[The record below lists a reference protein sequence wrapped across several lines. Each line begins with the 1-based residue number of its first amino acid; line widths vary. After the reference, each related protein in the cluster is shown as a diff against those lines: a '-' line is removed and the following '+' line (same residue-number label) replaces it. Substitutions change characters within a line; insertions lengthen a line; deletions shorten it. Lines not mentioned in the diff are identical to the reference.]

1 MRDAEFACRRRG
13 MRYWNRFSNLRH
25 KGIWFYFKISTS
37 IQSLTTNYRDL
48 LTNSNTFLN
57 MAPTNHD
64 TVRSFQ
70 RKAFDFENFV
80 LEPAEIR
87 QIEIF
92 ISKRIKPVQITE
104 VAELIISNRLEKFA
118 GIHQTRLYLPT
129 EKYSVGERILF
140 CFPNNKFVIGEILW
154 IEKGH
159 ESTQM
164 GRYDKL
170 VVSLHGFEEEKQFAS
185 NCPTFPKKRYA
196 EDGPKEG
203 IILPINIVNEQRE
216 KIIPV
221 IRGSLAHHEE
231 FVNVDDTWFIR
242 SLLPEIRPDELEL
255 CHDCIKENGKPLSS
269 EFLTREV
276 IKIAPESEKYE
287 AFLFSLNYCLQ
298 CNGSFIKCKI
308 TEEIQWDIRRPVPPK
323 TIQNTLSQ
331 EAIKLGFIKI
341 TKGLRDLI
349 DYCNFSKEITF
360 KAYGEYEVHA
370 YIDNGADQIYGN
382 EIKQWFEE
390 NQLKPGDM
398 IHINSPDTP
407 GEKPI
412 LYTTFQKIHDA
423 SPTRKDEK
431 DHIRN
436 SNLRH
441 GIYNLLR
448 VRYHYLHVKEIQR
461 NLLETLSEQVEL
473 PTIQAILSHNDHLFV
488 HATNSRGIW
497 GLKIWVEK
505 RPDIDPVSL
514 GLAIREDDWVY
525 GVLERVGGFLTIE
538 EIARELAAVFV
549 THKDKILEITFFD
562 VNDTRFI
569 EFDGKWGLKSWTEN
583 WKKRILEIDKEILDY
598 QNLVSLRS
606 KLEQEEKA
614 REVDL
619 LRLEEKKEAL
629 QRSVSDI
636 LNKIQSVDHKVD
648 MSQKRQNELHDKNK
662 FVRQQLN
669 APKLGILYYLCV
681 TVFILI
687 AVLLTIIGELPY
699 KIIGLLILIIVVLLM
714 LRHSQSKRRVISEAK
729 TIEDSILRIDHRLV
743 QLNKELSDLKNEESL
758 IQTES
763 ASIDLKIN
771 EAQSDLEN
779 LRGEIEGIKEEVN
792 KYNVPLLHKE
802 KETLVQKLK
811 TAGVI

>member
-1 MRDAEFACRRRG
+1 
-13 MRYWNRFSNLRH
+13 
-25 KGIWFYFKISTS
+25 
-37 IQSLTTNYRDL
+37 
-48 LTNSNTFLN
+48 
-57 MAPTNHD
+57 MAPTVYD
-64 TVRSFQ
+64 SFHIFQ
-70 RKAFDFENFV
+70 NTLFNFDNFV

-118 GIHQTRLYLPT
+118 GIQQTRLYLPT
-129 EKYSVGERILF
+129 EKYSIGERILF

-159 ESTQM
+159 RSTQM
-164 GRYDKL
+164 GRFDML
-170 VVSLHGFEEEKQFAS
+170 AVSLHGFEEKRPFVS
-185 NCPTFPKKRYA
+185 NCPTYSKKRYA
-196 EDGPKEG
+196 EDESNKD
-203 IILPINIVNEQRE
+203 IILPINIVNEQKE

-221 IRGSLAHHEE
+221 ISNSLSHHEE
-231 FVNVDDTWFIR
+231 FVNVADTWFIR

-255 CHDCIKENGKPLSS
+255 CHDCIKENGNPLSS

-298 CNGSFIKCKI
+298 YNGSFIKCKI
-308 TEEIQWDIRRPVPPK
+308 TEETQWDIRRPVPPK

-331 EAIKLGFIKI
+331 EAIKLGLIKI

-360 KAYGEYEVHA
+360 KAYGEYEIHA
-370 YIDNGADQIYGN
+370 IIDNGADQIYGN

-407 GEKPI
+407 KEKPI
-412 LYTTFQKIHDA
+412 LYTTFQKIRLV

-461 NLLETLSEQVEL
+461 NLLETLSERVEL
-473 PTIQAILSHNDHLFV
+473 PAIQAILSLNDHLFV

-505 RPDIDPVSL
+505 RLDIDPVSL

-525 GVLERVGGFLTIE
+525 RVLERVGCFLTIE
-538 EIARELAAVFV
+538 EMARELAGVFV

-562 VNDTRFI
+562 VNDTN
-569 EFDGKWGLKSWTEN
+569 TN
-583 WKKRILEIDKEILDY
+583 
-598 QNLVSLRS
+598 
-606 KLEQEEKA
+606 
-614 REVDL
+614 
-619 LRLEEKKEAL
+619 AL
-629 QRSVSDI
+629 S
-636 LNKIQSVDHKVD
+636 N
-648 MSQKRQNELHDKNK
+648 
-662 FVRQQLN
+662 
-669 APKLGILYYLCV
+669 V
-681 TVFILI
+681 T
-687 AVLLTIIGELPY
+687 
-699 KIIGLLILIIVVLLM
+699 
-714 LRHSQSKRRVISEAK
+714 
-729 TIEDSILRIDHRLV
+729 
-743 QLNKELSDLKNEESL
+743 
-758 IQTES
+758 
-763 ASIDLKIN
+763 
-771 EAQSDLEN
+771 
-779 LRGEIEGIKEEVN
+779 
-792 KYNVPLLHKE
+792 
-802 KETLVQKLK
+802 
-811 TAGVI
+811 

>member
-1 MRDAEFACRRRG
+1 
-13 MRYWNRFSNLRH
+13 
-25 KGIWFYFKISTS
+25 
-37 IQSLTTNYRDL
+37 
-48 LTNSNTFLN
+48 
-57 MAPTNHD
+57 MAPVDHD
-64 TVRSFQ
+64 TFQ
-70 RKAFDFENFV
+70 FFKRTAFDFENFV

-92 ISKRIKPVQITE
+92 ISKRSKPVHITE

-118 GIHQTRLYLPT
+118 GIHHTRLYLPT
-129 EKYSVGERILF
+129 ENYSVGERILF

-221 IRGSLAHHEE
+221 IRGSLSHHEE

-242 SLLPEIRPDELEL
+242 SLLPEVRPDELEL
-255 CHDCIKENGKPLSS
+255 CHNCIKENGKPLSG

-276 IKIAPESEKYE
+276 IKIAPESEKFE
-287 AFLFSLNYCLQ
+287 AFLFSLTFCLQ

-308 TEEIQWDIRRPVPPK
+308 TEETQWDIRRPVPPK

-331 EAIKLGFIKI
+331 EAIKLGLIRI

-349 DYCNFSKEITF
+349 DYSNFSEEITF
-360 KAYGEYEVHA
+360 KAYGEYEIHA
-370 YIDNGADQIYGN
+370 YIDNVADQIYGN

-407 GEKPI
+407 KEKPI
-412 LYTTFQKIHDA
+412 LYTTFQKIPLV

-461 NLLETLSEQVEL
+461 SLLETLSEQVEL
-473 PTIQAILSHNDHLFV
+473 PTIQAILSHNNHLFV
-488 HATNSRGIW
+488 HSTNSRGIW

-525 GVLERVGGFLTIE
+525 RVLERTGDFLTIE
-538 EIARELAAVFV
+538 ELAKELAEVFV

-562 VNDTRFI
+562 VNDARFI
-569 EFDGKWGLKSWTEN
+569 EFDGKWGLKSCTEN
-583 WKKRILEIDKEILDY
+583 WKNRILEIDKEILHY

-606 KLEQEEKA
+606 KLEQEEKGTKA
-614 REVDL
+614 NL
-619 LRLEEKKEAL
+619 LTLEEKKKVL

-636 LNKIQSVDHKVD
+636 LNKIQTVEHKVEIT
-648 MSQKRQNELHDKNK
+648 QKRQNELYDKNK
-662 FVRQQLN
+662 FAQQKLN
-669 APKLGILYYLCV
+669 APKLRILYYLCAAV
-681 TVFILI
+681 LTLI
-687 AVLLTIIGELPY
+687 AGPLIIIGEIPY
-699 KIIGLLILIIVVLLM
+699 KIIGLLILLIVVLLM
-714 LRHSQSKRRVISEAK
+714 LRLSQSKRRVIGEAK

-743 QLNKELSDLKNEESL
+743 QLNKELSDLNSEESL
-758 IQTES
+758 IRTES

-771 EAQSDLEN
+771 EAQSDLEY
-779 LRGEIEGIKEEVN
+779 LKREKEGIKEEIN
-792 KYNVPLLHKE
+792 KYNVPLLYKE

-811 TAGVI
+811 TAGLI

>member
-1 MRDAEFACRRRG
+1 
-13 MRYWNRFSNLRH
+13 
-25 KGIWFYFKISTS
+25 
-37 IQSLTTNYRDL
+37 
-48 LTNSNTFLN
+48 
-57 MAPTNHD
+57 MAPINHD
-64 TVRSFQ
+64 TFQ
-70 RKAFDFENFV
+70 FFKRTAFDFENFV

-92 ISKRIKPVQITE
+92 ISKKIKPVQITE

-129 EKYSVGERILF
+129 EKFSVGERILF
-140 CFPNNKFVIGEILW
+140 CFPDNKFVIGEILL

-170 VVSLHGFEEEKQFAS
+170 VVSIHGFEEEKQFAS

-196 EDGPKEG
+196 EDRPKEG

-221 IRGSLAHHEE
+221 IRGSLSHHEE
-231 FVNVDDTWFIR
+231 FVNVDDAWFMR
-242 SLLPEIRPDELEL
+242 SLLLEIRPDELEL
-255 CHDCIKENGKPLSS
+255 CHCCIKEKGVPLSS
-269 EFLTREV
+269 EFLICEV

-298 CNGSFIKCKI
+298 NNSNFIMCKI
-308 TEEIQWDIRRPVPPK
+308 TEETQWDIRRPVPPK

-331 EAIKLGFIKI
+331 EAIKLGLIKI

-349 DYCNFSKEITF
+349 DYCNISKEITF
-360 KAYGEYEVHA
+360 KAYGEYEIHA
-370 YIDNGADQIYGN
+370 IIDNGADQIYGN

-407 GEKPI
+407 KEKPI
-412 LYTTFQKIHDA
+412 LYTTFQKIRLA

-473 PTIQAILSHNDHLFV
+473 STIQAILSHNDHLFI
-488 HATNSRGIW
+488 HSTNSRGIW
-497 GLKIWVEK
+497 GLKVWVEK

-525 GVLERVGGFLTIE
+525 RVLEKIGDFLTIE
-538 EIARELAAVFV
+538 EIAKELAEVFV

-562 VNDTRFI
+562 ANDTRFI
-569 EFDGKWGLKSWTEN
+569 EFGDKWGLKSWIEN
-583 WKKRILEIDKEILDY
+583 WKNRILEIDKEILDY
-598 QNLVSLRS
+598 QNLVSSRS

-614 REVDL
+614 RGVDL
-619 LRLEEKKEAL
+619 LRLEEKKEAFR
-629 QRSVSDI
+629 RSVSDI
-636 LNKIQSVDHKVD
+636 LSKIQTVDHKID
-648 MSQKRQNELHDKNK
+648 ISQKRQNELHEKNM
-662 FVRQQLN
+662 FVQQQLN
-669 APKLGILYYLCV
+669 APKLRILYYLCV
-681 TVFILI
+681 TVLILI
-687 AVLLTIIGELPY
+687 AGPLIIIGEIPY
-699 KIIGLLILIIVVLLM
+699 KITGLLILLIIALFM
-714 LRHSQSKRRVISEAK
+714 LRLSQNKRRVIGEAK
-729 TIEDSILRIDHRLV
+729 TIKDSILRIDHRLV
-743 QLNKELSDLKNEESL
+743 QLKKELPALNNEESL
-758 IQTES
+758 IQIES
-763 ASIDLKIN
+763 ASIDFKIN

-779 LRGEIEGIKEEVN
+779 LRWEIEGIKEEVN
-792 KYNVPLLHKE
+792 KYNVPLLYRE
-802 KETLVQKLK
+802 KETLVRKLK

>member
-1 MRDAEFACRRRG
+1 
-13 MRYWNRFSNLRH
+13 
-25 KGIWFYFKISTS
+25 
-37 IQSLTTNYRDL
+37 
-48 LTNSNTFLN
+48 

-64 TVRSFQ
+64 TVQSFQ
-70 RKAFDFENFV
+70 KTAFDFENFV

-92 ISKRIKPVQITE
+92 ISKRVKPVQITE

-118 GIHQTRLYLPT
+118 GIKQTRLYLPT

-140 CFPNNKFVIGEILW
+140 CFPNNKFVTGEILW
-154 IEKGH
+154 IEKDH
-159 ESTQM
+159 ESTQF
-164 GRYDKL
+164 GRYDEMG
-170 VVSLHGFEEEKQFAS
+170 VSLQGFGQEKKYAS
-185 NCPTFPKKRYA
+185 NCLTFPKKLYA
-196 EDGPKEG
+196 ERGPREG
-203 IILPINIVNEQRE
+203 FILPVNIVNEQKE

-231 FVNVDDTWFIR
+231 FVNVDDTWFIK
-242 SLLPEIRPDELEL
+242 SLAPEIRPDELEL
-255 CHDCIKENGKPLSS
+255 CRCCIKERGIPLSS
-269 EFLTREV
+269 EFLICEV
-276 IKIAPESEKYE
+276 LKIAPESETFDT
-287 AFLFSLNYCLQ
+287 FLFSLNYCLQ
-298 CNGSFIKCKI
+298 YNGSFIKCKI
-308 TEEIQWDIRRPVPPK
+308 EGETQWDIRRPVPPK

-349 DYCNFSKEITF
+349 DYCNLLNEITF
-360 KAYGEYEVHA
+360 KAYGEYEIHA

-382 EIKQWFEE
+382 EIKQWFAE
-390 NQLKPGDM
+390 NQLRSGDV

-407 GEKPI
+407 KEKPV
-412 LYTTFQKIHDA
+412 LYTTFQGTHDI
-423 SPTRKDEK
+423 SPTPKDEK
-431 DHIRN
+431 DHIHN
-436 SNLRH
+436 ANLRH
-441 GIYNLLR
+441 RIYNLLR
-448 VRYHYLHVKEIQR
+448 VRYQYLHVKEIQR

-473 PTIQAILSHNDHLFV
+473 STIQAILSHNDHVFI

-525 GVLERVGGFLTIE
+525 RVLERVGRFLTIE
-538 EIARELAAVFV
+538 EMARELAAVFV

-562 VNDTRFI
+562 VNDIRFI
-569 EFDGKWGLKSWTEN
+569 ECDGKWGLKSWIED
-583 WKKRILEIDKEILDY
+583 WKKRIFEIDKEILDY

-606 KLEQEEKA
+606 KLIQEEKG
-614 REVDL
+614 RGVDL

-629 QRSVSDI
+629 RRSVSDI
-636 LNKIQSVDHKVD
+636 INKIQTVDHKID
-648 MSQKRQNELHDKNK
+648 INQKRQDELHEKNK
-662 FVRQQLN
+662 LVQQQLN
-669 APKLGILYYLCV
+669 APKLRILYYLCV
-681 TVFILI
+681 TVLILI
-687 AVLLTIIGELPY
+687 AGPLIIIGEIPY
-699 KIIGLLILIIVVLLM
+699 KIIGLVILLIVVLFM
-714 LRHSQSKRRVISEAK
+714 LRLSQNKRRVIGEAK

-743 QLNKELSDLKNEESL
+743 QLNKELPGLNNEESL

-771 EAQSDLEN
+771 QKQSDLEN
-779 LRGEIEGIKEEVN
+779 LRGEIEGIKEEVI
-792 KYNVPLLHKE
+792 KHNVPLLYEE

>member
-1 MRDAEFACRRRG
+1 
-13 MRYWNRFSNLRH
+13 L
-25 KGIWFYFKISTS
+25 
-37 IQSLTTNYRDL
+37 
-48 LTNSNTFLN
+48 
-57 MAPTNHD
+57 
-64 TVRSFQ
+64 
-70 RKAFDFENFV
+70 AFDFEKFV

-92 ISKRIKPVQITE
+92 ISKRIKPVHITE

-129 EKYSVGERILF
+129 EKYSVGDRILF
-140 CFPNNKFVIGEILW
+140 CYPNNKFIVGEILD

-159 ESTQM
+159 HCTQF
-164 GRYDKL
+164 GRYDRIIL
-170 VVSLHGFEEEKQFAS
+170 SLQGFDEEKKYVS
-185 NCPTFPKKRYA
+185 NCQTFPKIRYA

-255 CHDCIKENGKPLSS
+255 CHNCIKENGKPLSS

-276 IKIAPESEKYE
+276 IKIAPESEKFE
-287 AFLFSLNYCLQ
+287 AFLFSLNYCLEY
-298 CNGSFIKCKI
+298 NSSFIKCKI

-323 TIQNTLSQ
+323 TIQNTLSE

-349 DYCNFSKEITF
+349 DYCNFSKEIIF
-360 KAYGEYEVHA
+360 KAYGEYEIHA

-407 GEKPI
+407 KEKPI
-412 LYTTFQKIHDA
+412 LYTTFQRPPDIPSTHE
-423 SPTRKDEK
+423 DEK
-431 DHIRN
+431 N
-436 SNLRH
+436 STRTANLRH
-441 GIYNLLR
+441 KIYNILR
-448 VRYHYLHVKEIQR
+448 VKYQYLHVKEIQR

-473 PTIQAILSHNDHLFV
+473 STIQAILSYNDHLFV
-488 HATNSRGIW
+488 HATDSKGIW
-497 GLKIWVEK
+497 GLRIWVEK

-525 GVLERVGGFLTIE
+525 RILERMGDFLTIE
-538 EIARELAAVFV
+538 EIAKELAEAFV
-549 THKDKILEITFFD
+549 THKDKILEITFFN

-569 EFDGKWGLKSWTEN
+569 EFDGKWGLKSWIED
-583 WKKRILEIDKEILDY
+583 WKNRILEIDKEISDY
-598 QNLVSLRS
+598 QYLVSLQTT
-606 KLEQEEKA
+606 LEQGEKA

-619 LRLEEKKEAL
+619 QRLEEKKESL
-629 QRSVSDI
+629 LRSVSEI
-636 LNKIQSVDHKVD
+636 LNKIQTVDYKINI
-648 MSQKRQNELHDKNK
+648 SQKRQNELLDRKK
-662 FVRQQLN
+662 FVQQQLN
-669 APKLGILYYLCV
+669 TPKLRILYYLFV
-681 TVFILI
+681 TVLILI
-687 AVLLTIIGELPY
+687 AGTLIIIGEIPY
-699 KIIGLLILIIVVLLM
+699 KIVGLLILLVSVVFM
-714 LRHSQSKRRVISEAK
+714 LRLSKSKQKVAGEAK
-729 TIEDSILRIDHRLV
+729 TIEDSILRINHRLV
-743 QLNKELSDLKNEESL
+743 QLNKELSDLKDEESL
-758 IQTES
+758 IQTEIV
-763 ASIDLKIN
+763 SIDLKIIN
-771 EAQSDLEN
+771 AQSDLEN
-779 LRGEIEGIKEEVN
+779 MRGQIESIKEEGN
-792 KYNVPLLHKE
+792 RYNVPMLYKE
-802 KETLVQKLK
+802 KETLVQALK

>member
-1 MRDAEFACRRRG
+1 
-13 MRYWNRFSNLRH
+13 
-25 KGIWFYFKISTS
+25 
-37 IQSLTTNYRDL
+37 
-48 LTNSNTFLN
+48 
-57 MAPTNHD
+57 MAPTNYD
-64 TVRSFQ
+64 NVQSFQ
-70 RKAFDFENFV
+70 RTAFDFDNFV

-87 QIEIF
+87 QIG
-92 ISKRIKPVQITE
+92 ISIAKKSKPVHVTE
-104 VAELIISNRLEKFA
+104 IGEYIISNRLEKFA
-118 GIHQTRLYLPT
+118 QLNQTRLYSPT
-129 EKYSVGERILF
+129 DKYSVGERILF

-164 GRYDKL
+164 GRYDML
-170 VVSLHGFEEEKQFAS
+170 VVSLHGFEEEKRFAS

-221 IRGSLAHHEE
+221 ISNSLSHHEE
-231 FVNVDDTWFIR
+231 FVNVADTWFIR
-242 SLLPEIRPDELEL
+242 SLLPEIRPDELGL
-255 CHDCIKENGKPLSS
+255 CHDCIKENGNPLSS

-298 CNGSFIKCKI
+298 YNGSFIKCKI
-308 TEEIQWDIRRPVPPK
+308 TEETQWDIRRPVPPK

-331 EAIKLGFIKI
+331 EAIKLGLIKI

-360 KAYGEYEVHA
+360 KAYGEYEIHA
-370 YIDNGADQIYGN
+370 IIDNRADQIYGN
-382 EIKQWFEE
+382 EIKLWFEE

-407 GEKPI
+407 KEKPI
-412 LYTTFQKIHDA
+412 LYTTFQKIRLA

-448 VRYHYLHVKEIQR
+448 VRYHYLHVKEIQHT
-461 NLLETLSEQVEL
+461 LLETLSEQVEL
-473 PTIQAILSHNDHLFV
+473 STIQAILSHNDHLFV
-488 HATNSRGIW
+488 HATISRGIW

-525 GVLERVGGFLTIE
+525 RVLEKIGDFLTIE
-538 EIARELAAVFV
+538 EIAKELAEVFV

-569 EFDGKWGLKSWTEN
+569 EFDGKWGLKSWIEN
-583 WKKRILEIDKEILDY
+583 WKNRILEIDKEILDY
-598 QNLVSLRS
+598 QNLVSSRS

-614 REVDL
+614 RGVDL
-619 LRLEEKKEAL
+619 LRLEEMKETL
-629 QRSVSDI
+629 RRSVSDL
-636 LNKIQSVDHKVD
+636 LNKIQTIDHKID
-648 MSQKRQNELHDKNK
+648 ISQKRQNELHEKNK
-662 FVRQQLN
+662 FVQQQLN
-669 APKLGILYYLCV
+669 APKLRILYNLCV
-681 TVFILI
+681 TV
-687 AVLLTIIGELPY
+687 
-699 KIIGLLILIIVVLLM
+699 
-714 LRHSQSKRRVISEAK
+714 
-729 TIEDSILRIDHRLV
+729 
-743 QLNKELSDLKNEESL
+743 
-758 IQTES
+758 
-763 ASIDLKIN
+763 
-771 EAQSDLEN
+771 
-779 LRGEIEGIKEEVN
+779 
-792 KYNVPLLHKE
+792 
-802 KETLVQKLK
+802 
-811 TAGVI
+811 

>member
-1 MRDAEFACRRRG
+1 
-13 MRYWNRFSNLRH
+13 
-25 KGIWFYFKISTS
+25 
-37 IQSLTTNYRDL
+37 
-48 LTNSNTFLN
+48 
-57 MAPTNHD
+57 MAQTNHD

-92 ISKRIKPVQITE
+92 IAKKSKPVHVTE
-104 VAELIISNRLEKFA
+104 IGEYIISNRLEKFA
-118 GIHQTRLYLPT
+118 QLNQTRLYSPT
-129 EKYSVGERILF
+129 DKYSVGERILF
-140 CFPNNKFVIGEILW
+140 CFTDNKLVIGEILW

-159 ESTQM
+159 EFTLF
-164 GRYDKL
+164 GWGDKIG
-170 VVSLHGFEEEKQFAS
+170 VSLQGYEKAKKYVS
-185 NCPTFPKKRYA
+185 NCPAFSKKRYA

-203 IILPINIVNEQRE
+203 IILPINIVNEQKE

-221 IRGSLAHHEE
+221 ISNSLSHHEE
-231 FVNVDDTWFIR
+231 FVNVADTWFIR

-255 CHDCIKENGKPLSS
+255 CHGCIKEKGVPLSS
-269 EFLTREV
+269 EFLICEV
-276 IKIAPESEKYE
+276 LKIAPESEKFE

-298 CNGSFIKCKI
+298 YNISFIKCKI
-308 TEEIQWDIRRPVPPK
+308 TEEMQWDIRRPVPPK

-360 KAYGEYEVHA
+360 KAYGEYEIHA

-407 GEKPI
+407 KEKPI
-412 LYTTFQKIHDA
+412 LYTTFQKIRDA

-461 NLLETLSEQVEL
+461 NLLETISEQVEL

-525 GVLERVGGFLTIE
+525 RVLERVGCFLTIE
-538 EIARELAAVFV
+538 EMARELAAVFV

-569 EFDGKWGLKSWTEN
+569 ECDGKWGLKSWIEN

-614 REVDL
+614 RGVDL

-629 QRSVSDI
+629 RRSVSDI
-636 LNKIQSVDHKVD
+636 LNKIQTVDHKID
-648 MSQKRQNELHDKNK
+648 ISQKRQNELHEKNK
-662 FVRQQLN
+662 FVQQQLN
-669 APKLGILYYLCV
+669 APKLRILYYLCV
-681 TVFILI
+681 TVLILI
-687 AVLLTIIGELPY
+687 AGPLIIIGEIPY
-699 KIIGLLILIIVVLLM
+699 KIIGLLILLIVVLFM
-714 LRHSQSKRRVISEAK
+714 LRLSQNKRRGIGEAK

-743 QLNKELSDLKNEESL
+743 QLNKELPDLNNEESL

-792 KYNVPLLHKE
+792 KYNVPLLYKE

-811 TAGVI
+811 TVGVI

>member
-1 MRDAEFACRRRG
+1 M
-13 MRYWNRFSNLRH
+13 
-25 KGIWFYFKISTS
+25 T
-37 IQSLTTNYRDL
+37 
-48 LTNSNTFLN
+48 
-57 MAPTNHD
+57 PTIHD
-64 TVRSFQ
+64 TFRYFQ
-70 RKAFDFENFV
+70 RTAFDFENFV

-92 ISKRIKPVQITE
+92 IAKKSKPVHVTE
-104 VAELIISNRLEKFA
+104 IGEYIISNRLEKFA
-118 GIHQTRLYLPT
+118 EIQQTRLYLPT
-129 EKYSVGERILF
+129 EKYSVGERMLF
-140 CFPNNKFVIGEILW
+140 CFPNNKFIIGEILW

-203 IILPINIVNEQRE
+203 IILPINIVNEQKE

-255 CHDCIKENGKPLSS
+255 CHCRIKEKGVPLSS
-269 EFLTREV
+269 EFLICEV
-276 IKIAPESEKYE
+276 LKIAPESEKCE

-298 CNGSFIKCKI
+298 YNDSFIKCKI
-308 TEEIQWDIRRPVPPK
+308 TEEMQWDIRRPVPPK

-360 KAYGEYEVHA
+360 KAYGEYEIHA
-370 YIDNGADQIYGN
+370 YIDNGTNQIYGR

-398 IHINSPDTP
+398 IHINSPDTS

-412 LYTTFQKIHDA
+412 LYTTFQRTHYDP
-423 SPTRKDEK
+423 STHKDEK
-431 DHIRN
+431 ARIHN
-436 SNLRH
+436 ANLRH
-441 GIYNLLR
+441 RIYNCLR
-448 VRYHYLHVKEIQR
+448 LRYQYLHVKEIQ
-461 NLLETLSEQVEL
+461 LYLSESLSEQVEFS
-473 PTIQAILSHNDHLFV
+473 TIQGILSQNNHLFV
-488 HATNSRGIW
+488 HANNSRGIW
-497 GLKIWVEK
+497 GLKLWVDK
-505 RPDIDPVSL
+505 RPDIDPISL

-525 GVLERVGGFLTIE
+525 RILEGIGDFLTIE
-538 EIARELAAVFV
+538 ELAKELAEVFV

-562 VNDTRFI
+562 ANDTRFI
-569 EFDGKWGLKSWTEN
+569 EFDSKWGLKSWTEN
-583 WKKRILEIDKEILDY
+583 WKNRILEIDKEILDY

-606 KLEQEEKA
+606 KLEQEEKVRKA
-614 REVDL
+614 DL
-619 LRLEEKKEAL
+619 LTLEEKKEVL

-648 MSQKRQNELHDKNK
+648 ISQKRQNELHDKNK
-662 FVRQQLN
+662 FVQQKLN
-669 APKLGILYYLCV
+669 TPKLRILYYLCV
-681 TVFILI
+681 TV
-687 AVLLTIIGELPY
+687 
-699 KIIGLLILIIVVLLM
+699 LIL
-714 LRHSQSKRRVISEAK
+714 RVFA
-729 TIEDSILRIDHRLV
+729 
-743 QLNKELSDLKNEESL
+743 
-758 IQTES
+758 
-763 ASIDLKIN
+763 
-771 EAQSDLEN
+771 
-779 LRGEIEGIKEEVN
+779 
-792 KYNVPLLHKE
+792 
-802 KETLVQKLK
+802 
-811 TAGVI
+811 